1 MIVCAHNL
9 SLMLPAEAKTLT
21 SAILLLF
28 FLLVE
33 THGHLWAPGCHER
46 LVELIQVNCIT
57 LVHCLWCDGWQELV
71 VMWSHIREE
80 GCEAGCHLT
89 KGMVIMAMLP
99 CQVRNQIAHH

>member
-1 MIVCAHNL
+1 M
-9 SLMLPAEAKTLT
+9 
-21 SAILLLF
+21 
-28 FLLVE
+28 E

-46 LVELIQVNCIT
+46 LVELIQVNCTT

-89 KGMVIMAMLP
+89 KGMVIMAMLT